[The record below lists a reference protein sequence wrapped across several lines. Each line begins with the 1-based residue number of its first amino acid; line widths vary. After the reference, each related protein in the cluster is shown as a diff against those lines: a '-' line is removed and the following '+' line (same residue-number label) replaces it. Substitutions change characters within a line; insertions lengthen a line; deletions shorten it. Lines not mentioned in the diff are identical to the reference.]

1 MGADSVGGMNEEPR
15 FRTGDIT
22 GLRGALTTMVAV
34 ESEADAIERVR
45 ALEELKA
52 AAVAA
57 QARAA
62 ATLHSLRYDAEA
74 ERGVPAEK
82 RCRGLGAEVGL
93 ARRESPARGSRFLSL
108 ARTLLDDMPCALAGL
123 ESGAVSEEKAHT
135 LHRETSWLS
144 AEKRRLVDELMA
156 DRLDRVGVR
165 RLAAEARAHAQRL
178 DQEAAV
184 EHVERCEKERRV
196 SVRPAPGGM
205 AYLTAL
211 LPLRQAVAAYA
222 NLQKTAATLVGTGE
236 AGERTA
242 GQVAADLL
250 VERVTG
256 QETADAVPV
265 EVHLVMTDST
275 LLADGDVP
283 GWVTGHGPVPAGA
296 ARRMLADP
304 DGSVF
309 LRRLYTAPGSGGL
322 VGMDSRRREFSG
334 VLRRM
339 IVVRDDTCRT
349 PFCDAPIRHIDHARP
364 HRDGGA
370 TDFRN
375 ASGLCAA
382 CNYAKEN
389 PGWRHE
395 ADPDRLTVTTPTG
408 ARYEAPTPPLIGGAH
423 RQPRTAPPCRGEP
436 PSQSADMK
444 FAGGEPPPRDAPVES
459 TEPQSVGA
467 DDRIS
472 NDQMPT
478 NRVVRLIRPR
488 STGTGSDSRSGQ
500 GSDIRSGTSSTGHI
514 RGSGVEKTVRAHLT
528 AHSATAR
535 TTGQLPP
542 IDAYRFPVLAG

>member
-1 MGADSVGGMNEEPR
+1 MNEEPR

-22 GLRGALTTMVAV
+22 GLHGALTSMLAV
-34 ESEADAIERVR
+34 ESEADAIERIRV
-45 ALEELKA
+45 LEELKA
-52 AAVAA
+52 AAAAA

-93 ARRESPARGSRFLSL
+93 ARRESPARGSRFLNL
-108 ARTLLDDMPCALAGL
+108 ARTLIDDMPCALAGL

-265 EVHLVMTDST
+265 EVHVVMTDST

-304 DGSVF
+304 QGQVF

-322 VGMDSRRREFSG
+322 VGMDSRRREFAG
-334 VLRRM
+334 LLRRM
-339 IVVRDDTCRT
+339 VVVRDDTCRT

-375 ASGLCAA
+375 ASGVCAA

-389 PGWRHE
+389 PGWTHE
-395 ADPDRLTVTTPTG
+395 ADPDRLIVTTPTG
-408 ARYEAPTPPLIGGAH
+408 ARYEATTPPLIGGAH
-423 RQPRTAPPCRGEP
+423 QEPAHSPPCRGEP
-436 PSQSADMK
+436 P
-444 FAGGEPPPRDAPVES
+444 PRDGPAKS
-459 TEPQSVGA
+459 TERRGA
-467 DDRIS
+467 AS
-472 NDQMPT
+472 NGTMPAG
-478 NRVVRLIRPR
+478 RVVRLIRPR
-488 STGTGSDSRSGQ
+488 RTDTGADSRPGQGSQTGSGSRSGP
-500 GSDIRSGTSSTGHI
+500 GSYSGGGSSLRPGTSSTGHI

-528 AHSATAR
+528 AHSATSR
-535 TTGQLPP
+535 TAEQTPA
-542 IDAYRFPVLAG
+542 IDAYRFPALAG